1 MEPWSI
7 GLRSCLQSISYYVL
21 VMRVLECKTTGVAVC
36 GSSASFEPLAGPF
49 VAVSVQRAASCAC
62 SSAWHWFVISSGSVE
77 QKALLYQE
85 ACRRESPPMFLTDVC
100 SRMDFFLM
108 SFFKT
113 LDLPFDSGPSIVS
126 SCIVWMLVAVLW
138 RWGLDWQVLAVS
150 TFSQLIH
157 KSPADH

>member
-1 MEPWSI
+1 MELWSI

-62 SSAWHWFVISSGSVE
+62 SSAWHCFVISSGSVE

-100 SRMDFFLM
+100 SIMDFFLSYVLLQNFRPTLWLRCFYCFKLYCLNVGSGALTLRTWLA
-108 SFFKT
+108 SF
-113 LDLPFDSGPSIVS
+113 
-126 SCIVWMLVAVLW
+126 SCEYIF
-138 RWGLDWQVLAVS
+138 
-150 TFSQLIH
+150 T
-157 KSPADH
+157 ADP